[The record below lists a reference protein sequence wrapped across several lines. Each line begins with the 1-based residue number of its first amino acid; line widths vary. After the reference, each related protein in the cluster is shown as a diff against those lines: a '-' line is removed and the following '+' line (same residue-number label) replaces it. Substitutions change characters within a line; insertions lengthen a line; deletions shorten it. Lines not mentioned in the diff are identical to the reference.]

1 MITLVVQPLHQITN
15 IGTLSLRQTCIHPN
29 SKLKYSIGAQARETE
44 LQDYSVHAHSNPLE
58 GVLSSL
64 HVLIIHT
71 LCENLGYLF
80 LTLAF
85 DMQATATH
93 F

>member
-29 SKLKYSIGAQARETE
+29 SKLKHSIGAQAREIE

-58 GVLSSL
+58 
-64 HVLIIHT
+64 
-71 LCENLGYLF
+71 
-80 LTLAF
+80 
-85 DMQATATH
+85 
-93 F
+93 